1 MIDFIFTGDISP
13 RIQGIALG
21 LGILMLLFIV
31 ELIRGGRLKE
41 GYALLW
47 LGISLVTL
55 AFALFPQL
63 LTGLAGIFGV
73 VYAPSAF
80 LLLLVGGL
88 YLLAIHFSLLL
99 HRYDKRIRGL
109 AQEHAIL
116 KQQTEE
122 KTRRLKKNTLA

>member
-1 MIDFIFTGDISP
+1 MLDLIFTGDISP
-13 RIQGIALG
+13 RIQVIAITTG
-21 LGILMLLFIV
+21 VLMLLFIV
-31 ELIRGGRLKE
+31 ELIRGSRLKE

-47 LGISLVTL
+47 ISISVATL
-55 AFALFPQL
+55 AFALFPRL
-63 LTGLAGIFGV
+63 LAGLAGVFGV

-80 LLLLVGGL
+80 LLLLVSGL

-116 KQQTEE
+116 EHELRKTKQ
-122 KTRRLKKNTLA
+122 L

>member
-1 MIDFIFTGDISP
+1 MLDVIFTGDIP
-13 RIQGIALG
+13 VKIQAIAIG
-21 LGILMLLFIV
+21 GGAVMLLFII

-47 LGISLVTL
+47 ISISAATL

-63 LTGLAGIFGV
+63 LAALARVFGV

-80 LLLLVGGL
+80 LLVLVSGL
-88 YLLAIHFSLLL
+88 YLLGIHFSLLL
-99 HRYDKRIRGL
+99 HRYDQRIRKL

-116 KQQTEE
+116 KEE
-122 KTRRLKKNTLA
+122 LNRAKSKGA